1 MVAIEAQEQ
10 ATVVLDLQEARAV
23 SKGGLWLVEDD
34 FFFAVVPNGWRPVQR
49 NATLATEVGI
59 FVFARLDVVLPWKRE
74 APSVAEAASFFAR
87 NFVSVLVAEVE
98 HVFASADL
106 DGLVVGLADCVFAHG

>member
-1 MVAIEAQEQ
+1 VVAIEAQEY
-10 ATVVLDLQEARAV
+10 AAVLDLNEARAFD
-23 SKGGLWLVEDD
+23 KGGFWLVEDGLV
-34 FFFAVVPNGWRPVQR
+34 FTVVSNDCGPVQR

-74 APSVAEAASFFAR
+74 APPVAEPASFFAR
-87 NFVSVLVAEVE
+87 NFVSVLVAEVV
-98 HVFASADL
+98 HVIASADL